1 MLGSSHL
8 IAMQKLF
15 LTLGCSLVAGSA
27 AWACPW
33 CRPRV
38 QAGIYTPAYTTN
50 VLLVL
55 LPVAVLLALGV
66 ALFYWDKLR
75 LHFNVGYGKS

>member
-1 MLGSSHL
+1 MR
-8 IAMQKLF
+8 KLF
-15 LTLGCSLVAGSA
+15 LTLLGSCWAGPA

-38 QAGIYTPAYTTN
+38 RAGIYTPAYTTN

-55 LPVAVLLALGV
+55 LPVAVLLALGL

-75 LHFNVGYGKS
+75 PSLTRSYAAR

>member
-1 MLGSSHL
+1 
-8 IAMQKLF
+8 MQKLF
-15 LTLGCSLVAGSA
+15 LTLLCSLWAGSA
-27 AWACPW
+27 TWACPW

-55 LPVAVLLALGV
+55 LPVAVLLAGGV

-75 LHFNVGYGKS
+75 PYFNASYGKS

>member
-1 MLGSSHL
+1 
-8 IAMQKLF
+8 MQKLF
-15 LTLGCSLVAGSA
+15 LTLGCSLWLAPA

-55 LPVAVLLALGV
+55 MPVALLLALGV
-66 ALFYWDKLR
+66 ALFYWEKLR
-75 LHFNVGYGKS
+75 PYFFASYGKS

>member
-1 MLGSSHL
+1 
-8 IAMQKLF
+8 MQKLF
-15 LTLGCSLVAGSA
+15 LMLLAYLWLAPA
-27 AWACPW
+27 AEACPW

-38 QAGIYTPAYTTN
+38 RAGIYTPAYTTN

-55 LPVAVLLALGV
+55 LPVALLLALGL

-75 LHFNVGYGKS
+75 PCFSPTYANR

>member
-1 MLGSSHL
+1 
-8 IAMQKLF
+8 MQKLF
-15 LTLGCSLVAGSA
+15 LTLLCSLGAGSA

-38 QAGIYTPAYTTN
+38 RAGIYTPAYSTN

-75 LHFNVGYGKS
+75 PYFNASYGKS

>member
-1 MLGSSHL
+1 
-8 IAMQKLF
+8 MQKLF
-15 LTLGCSLVAGSA
+15 LMLLSSLWAA
-27 AWACPW
+27 PAWACPW

-38 QAGIYTPAYTTN
+38 RAGIHTPAYTTN

-55 LPVAVLLALGV
+55 LPVAVLLALGL

-75 LHFNVGYGKS
+75 PYFSASYGKS

>member
-1 MLGSSHL
+1 MQRFLLTWLGSL
-8 IAMQKLF
+8 LA
-15 LTLGCSLVAGSA
+15 APA

-55 LPVAVLLALGV
+55 LPVAVLLVLGV
-66 ALFYWDKLR
+66 TLFYWDKLR
-75 LHFNVGYGKS
+75 PTAAAYATR

>member
-1 MLGSSHL
+1 MRKLLLLLLSSL
-8 IAMQKLF
+8 WA
-15 LTLGCSLVAGSA
+15 TPA

-38 QAGIYTPAYTTN
+38 RAGIYNAAYSAN

-55 LPVAVLLALGV
+55 LPVAVLLALGL

-75 LHFNVGYGKS
+75 PYFATSYGKS

>member
-1 MLGSSHL
+1 
-8 IAMQKLF
+8 MQKLF
-15 LTLGCSLVAGSA
+15 LTLGCSLCLVPA

-38 QAGIYTPAYTTN
+38 QAGIYTLAYATN

-55 LPVAVLLALGV
+55 LPVVLLALGV
-66 ALFYWDKLR
+66 GLFYWDKLR
-75 LHFNVGYGKS
+75 ASFSAGYGKR

>member
-1 MLGSSHL
+1 
-8 IAMQKLF
+8 MQKNY
-15 LTLGCSLVAGSA
+15 LTLLCSLSFAPAS
-27 AWACPW
+27 WACPW

-38 QAGIYTPAYTTN
+38 QAGIYTPTYTTN

-55 LPVAVLLALGV
+55 LPIAVLLALGV

-75 LHFNVGYGKS
+75 PYFFASYGKS

>member
-1 MLGSSHL
+1 MR
-8 IAMQKLF
+8 KLF
-15 LTLGCSLVAGSA
+15 LTLLAGFWTHPQL
-27 AWACPW
+27 WACPW

-38 QAGIYTPAYTTN
+38 RAGIYTPAYSTN

-66 ALFYWDKLR
+66 VLFYWDKLR
-75 LHFNVGYGKS
+75 ALLPKAYAKHY

>member
-1 MLGSSHL
+1 
-8 IAMQKLF
+8 MQKLL
-15 LTLGCSLVAGSA
+15 LTLGGSLWLAPA
-27 AWACPW
+27 AWACQW

-55 LPVAVLLALGV
+55 LPVAVLLALGL
-66 ALFYWDKLR
+66 ALFYWDKLQPYFR
-75 LHFNVGYGKS
+75 ASYGKL

>member
-1 MLGSSHL
+1 
-8 IAMQKLF
+8 MQKFF
-15 LTLGCSLVAGSA
+15 LTLGCSLWLAPA

-55 LPVAVLLALGV
+55 MPVALLLALGV

-75 LHFNVGYGKS
+75 PYFFASYGKS

>member
-1 MLGSSHL
+1 
-8 IAMQKLF
+8 MQKLF
-15 LTLGCSLVAGSA
+15 LTLLGSWWVAPA

-38 QAGIYTPAYTTN
+38 QADIYTPAYPTN

-55 LPVAVLLALGV
+55 LPVAVLLALGLG
-66 ALFYWDKLR
+66 LFYWDKLR
-75 LHFNVGYGKS
+75 PYLSPSHASR